1 MNLLIIE
8 DEAGIRN
15 QYKWGLKGHVIS
27 MAEDANSAIEMLDK
41 QTPEIVLLDLG
52 LPPDPDN
59 ASVGLKLLS
68 DIKVCHP
75 NTRVIVLTGSEQREH
90 AREAIRLGA
99 ASYLQ
104 KGVDIERVQSAI
116 DQAALHY
123 ELEQENRSLKSQNVD
138 VKSTL
143 LGHSEKMMETMRLMS
158 RVAPSDISTLLNGES
173 GTGKELFAQNLH
185 RLSGRTGEIIAINCA
200 SIPGELLE
208 SELFGHERG
217 AFTGAVKAKKGK
229 VEQANGG
236 TLFLDEIGDMPLELQ
251 SKMLRFL
258 QERKIERVGGSKQID
273 VDVRIICAT
282 HRDLKQMTKQK
293 IFREDLYFR
302 LAEFELKIPP
312 LRERD
317 QDVLLIAEHML
328 GVVRNTERNV
338 SAKSFGSDAVS
349 AMLHHKWP
357 GNIRELQS
365 RVRRAGLLCDGEVIG
380 AVHLD
385 LPFKESM
392 LYAPSSW
399 LYGSQVDDDATLTE
413 MEEDFFARIL
423 FERYRKFSFNISET
437 AESLGI
443 SRPTFYARAKRYGL
457 RAEEPAHS
465 KQSEATN

>member
-1 MNLLIIE
+1 MNLLVIE
-8 DEAGIRN
+8 DEAGIRK
-15 QYKWGLKGHVIS
+15 QYKWGIKGYDILL
-27 MAEDANSAIEMLDK
+27 AEDADTAIELLSK
-41 QTPEIVLLDLG
+41 NTPEIVLLDLG

-68 DIKVCHP
+68 DIKVSHP
-75 NTRVIVLTGSEQREH
+75 DTKVIVLTGSEQREH

-99 ASYLQ
+99 SSYLQ
-104 KGVDIERVQSAI
+104 KGIDIDDVQSAV
-116 DQAALHY
+116 DQAALLFD
-123 ELEQENRSLKSQNVD
+123 LEKENKALKEDSFESNT
-138 VKSTL
+138 TL
-143 LGHSEKMMETMRLMS
+143 LGNSPKMIESMRLMS
-158 RVAPSDISTLLNGES
+158 RIAPSDISTLLNGES

-185 RLSGRTGEIIAINCA
+185 RLSGRTGEIVAINCA

-236 TLFLDEIGDMPLELQ
+236 TLFLDEIGDMPLDLQ

-282 HRDLKQMTKQK
+282 HRDLKKMTEQK
-293 IFREDLYFR
+293 TFREDLYFR

-312 LRERD
+312 LRERER
-317 QDVLLIAEHML
+317 DVLLIAEYML
-328 GVVRNTERNV
+328 SVVRETERNV
-338 SAKSFGSDAVS
+338 SAKSFGNDAIS
-349 AMLHHKWP
+349 AMLHHKWT

-380 AVHLD
+380 AIHLD

-392 LYAPSSW
+392 LYAPPSW
-399 LYGSQVDDDATLTE
+399 LYGSQVDDDATLDA
-413 MEEDFFARIL
+413 MEEDFFARVI
-423 FERYRKFSFNISET
+423 FERYRKFGFNISQT
-437 AESLGI
+437 AESLGV
-443 SRPTFYARAKRYGL
+443 SRPTFYAKAKRYGL
-457 RAEEPAHS
+457 KIETPA
-465 KQSEATN
+465 